1 MNLTVNGASTER
13 IFFVIFP
20 PPGFENTR
28 KPFVNSVW
36 GKVEGNC
43 LCIIEFLSC
52 FRQFPIHNL
61 PIIFSRWCV
70 NRTHI
75 HMYAAQNKYIR
86 DLTSTW
92 SRKEI
97 RFERKHKRVLGKRN
111 SNKSLVMECKN
122 ILLIEKIFTKEK
134 FLYWKYKEEVRNVL
148 EYFIYIDSY
157 ISAVSGYISIHM
169 YVGMHI
175 SQGYEEYWEKH
186 ILIFFLWKMYLSKD
200 PMTMNLVISSYI
212 TSVLHC
218 VKAVLL
224 YLHIDFTIP
233 YHFLTTFTRIV
244 FSIYTTIFRLNN
256 LSTYCSKWKG
266 RVVNVLH

>member
-1 MNLTVNGASTER
+1 
-13 IFFVIFP
+13 
-20 PPGFENTR
+20 
-28 KPFVNSVW
+28 
-36 GKVEGNC
+36 
-43 LCIIEFLSC
+43 
-52 FRQFPIHNL
+52 
-61 PIIFSRWCV
+61 
-70 NRTHI
+70 
-75 HMYAAQNKYIR
+75 MYATQNKYIR

-218 VKAVLL
+218 VKAVSL
-224 YLHIDFTIP
+224 YLHTCAIHQYTRLFSKFRRSKRKKKILCFEMLFISQYIP
-233 YHFLTTFTRIV
+233 SKVQYIL
-244 FSIYTTIFRLNN
+244 FSILLIYRFRIHEFLGCCYV
-256 LSTYCSKWKG
+256 YCLTGLDIIREQNS
-266 RVVNVLH
+266 V